1 MGKVI
6 FTGNK
11 SMPSEHIAARMQEK
25 LDCEFVELDEEK
37 VKAAAQR
44 EDVSLIVLYLSGLA
58 HEDRG
63 GLARIL
69 HDVDKVPFILAGSR
83 EELHKYFGRTE
94 AKILRFIRTPLRFS
108 AFISEIRR
116 ILSKVEEQNI
126 DLSELLEAESKV
138 IVDAE
143 QPKHILVVDDDP
155 VVLRS
160 LSNNLNGLFRVS
172 VAKGGSA
179 AISFVQ
185 NEKPDLILL
194 DYQMPNCNGPQTL
207 GMIRQMEGFADMP
220 VFFLTAV
227 NDANMIKDALSLHP
241 QDYILKSAGVGHLL
255 EKIEAFF

>member
-1 MGKVI
+1 MGKVL

-11 SMPSEHIAARMQEK
+11 SKPSEHIVARIQEK
-25 LDCEFVELDEEK
+25 LDCEFIELNEEK

-44 EDVSLIVLYLSGLA
+44 GDVSLIVLYLSGLA
-58 HEDRG
+58 QEDRG

-69 HDVDKVPFILAGSR
+69 HDVDKVPFILAGSK

-94 AKILRFIRTPLRFS
+94 ARILRFIRTPLRFS
-108 AFISEIRR
+108 AFLSEIKR
-116 ILSKVEEQNI
+116 ILGKVEEQNI
-126 DLSELLEAESKV
+126 DIAKLLESESKV
-138 IVDAE
+138 IVEEE
-143 QPKHILVVDDDP
+143 QPKHILIVDDDP

-172 VAKGGSA
+172 VVKTGYA
-179 AISFVQ
+179 AVSFIE

-194 DYQMPNCNGPQTL
+194 DYQMPNCDGPQTL
-207 GMIRQMEGFADMP
+207 GMIRQLEGCADMP

-227 NDANMIKDALSLHP
+227 NDANMVRDALSLHP

-255 EKIEAFF
+255 QKIEAFF